1 MAVRV
6 AARVLERE
14 ARVYSRLWRG
24 NVFSSFVTP
33 VLYLGAM
40 GLGLGG
46 IVDSRNHSVGG
57 VSYLAFVTPGLLAA
71 GAMQAAS
78 AESLW
83 PVLSGFKWMRHYHAM
98 SAAVPAPGDIYDGVV
113 GWVACRMLI
122 TTSTFLA
129 VAAALGGVSS
139 GWAVLAVPAAVLGAM
154 SVAAPLAAFAAA
166 QQSDATF
173 APIFRLVIFPL
184 FLFSGTFFPV
194 TLLPGWGQGL
204 VVLSPL
210 WHAVELC
217 RAATTGHGHGWV
229 DVGHLAALLLCIA
242 AGTLLGRRAFA
253 RRLTP

>member
-1 MAVRV
+1 MALRA

-14 ARVYSRLWRG
+14 ARVYARLWRG
-24 NVFSSFVTP
+24 SVFSSFVTP

-46 IVDSRNHSVGG
+46 VVDAHNRSVAG
-57 VSYLAFVTPGLLAA
+57 VSYLAFVTPGLMAA
-71 GAMQAAS
+71 GAMQSAS
-78 AESLW
+78 GEALW

-98 SAAVPAPGDIYDGVV
+98 SAAVPQPADIYDGIV
-113 GWVACRMLI
+113 GWLACRITI
-122 TTSTFLA
+122 TTSAFLV

-139 GWAVLAVPAAVLGAM
+139 PWAVLAVPAAVLGALA
-154 SVAAPLAAFAAA
+154 VAAPLAAFSAR
-166 QQSDATF
+166 QQSDAAF
-173 APIFRLVIFPL
+173 APIFRLVVFPL

-194 TLLPGWGQGL
+194 SLLPRWGQAL

-229 DVGHLAALLLCIA
+229 DLGHVAALLLCIA
-242 AGTLLGRRAFA
+242 AGAWFGRRAFT